1 MLFRLT
7 EAFHAAWQGIMANR
21 SRSTLTMAGIIVGVA
36 SVIAVV
42 AIIQG
47 LSYSVTKSFSALG
60 SDTLTVRAYTP
71 FQETLRGVTNR
82 LTLSDYQAVTTRV
95 EGIDQVTPILSPFG
109 PFGTNVQTQDKT
121 SFVRIMGVT
130 PNYQETFK
138 IYTTSGRFL
147 NASDEALS
155 RKVCVIGPKAAD
167 DLGIEGEAVGKFV
180 KVGSDWF
187 KVVGVMEE
195 RGDTFGISQDNYL
208 IIPFS
213 TGQAVTSNSVDLDVS
228 ITLSVKDP
236 EEIEGVQARLTSVL
250 RQNRKLAF
258 DADDDF
264 KVETAKQ
271 LMRSFEQISGAIT
284 MVAAGMVGISLLVG
298 GIGIMNMMLTSVTE
312 RTREIGI
319 CKALGARRSDIML
332 QFLLEAVILS
342 MTGALIGV
350 GVGLVIGLILPLISP
365 QLPELSVP
373 VWAIAISVGFSSM
386 IGIIFGVVPAA
397 KAANLNPIEALRHE

>member
-1 MLFRLT
+1 MLYRLT
-7 EAFHAAWQGIMANR
+7 EALHAAWQGIVANR
-21 SRSTLTMAGIIVGVA
+21 SRSTLTMAGIVVGVA

-47 LSYSVTKSFSALG
+47 LSFSVTKSFSALG

-71 FQETLRGVTNR
+71 FQDQLRGVTNR
-82 LTLSDYQAVTTRV
+82 LTLSDFQAVTTRV
-95 EGIDQVTPILSPFG
+95 DGLDQVTPILSPFG
-109 PFGTNVQTQDKT
+109 PFGANVQLEDKT

-138 IYTTSGRFL
+138 VYTTAGRFL
-147 NASDEALS
+147 NASDEKLS

-167 DLGIEGEAVGKFV
+167 DLGVKGEAVGKFV
-180 KVGSDWF
+180 KIGSDWF
-187 KVVGVMEE
+187 KIVGVMEE

-228 ITLSVKDP
+228 ITLSVKQPD
-236 EEIEGVQARLTSVL
+236 EIEGVQARLTSVL
-250 RQNRKLAF
+250 RQNRKLAA
-258 DADDDF
+258 DSDDDF

-284 MVAAGMVGISLLVG
+284 IVAAGMVGISLLVG

-350 GVGLVIGLILPLISP
+350 AAGLLIGLILPLVSP
-365 QLPELSVP
+365 SVPPLSVP
-373 VWAIAISVGFSSM
+373 VWAIAISVGFSTV